1 MRLVLRPLVERDLDE
16 ATSWYEERQPGLR
29 ERFLEDF
36 EGVLVRIQENPYLYQ
51 KIHRATR
58 RAPLRDFPYGVYYV
72 QVRDE
77 IRVLAVTHDARHPS
91 VWRRRR

>member
-1 MRLVLRPLVERDLDE
+1 LSS
-16 ATSWYEERQPGLR
+16 AISTRQRAGTKIDNPAC
-29 ERFLEDF
+29 ENASSKIFEDI
-36 EGVLVRIQENPYLYQ
+36 LVRIEENPRLYQ
-51 KIHRATR
+51 KIHRAIG

-72 QVRDE
+72 QIGDE